1 MKIAQATTVHKRDDS
16 RIFRKECR
24 TLAQAFDVT
33 LIVADGFGNAQ
44 ADNVRIIDVG
54 RDAGRLQRFLKAPMR
69 VASVVFREKI
79 DVVHFHDPELIPLGL
94 FLRLTGRKVVYDVHE
109 DLPRDIMIKEYI
121 PRALRA
127 TISRLV
133 AGLEWLGGRAFSGIV
148 AATPTIADR
157 FPAKKTAVILNYPMP
172 EEFGRKQE
180 TTPYAERPRTFAYVG
195 TLSEARGV
203 IETVAAMAQVPQA
216 QLLLAGAF
224 NTQALAEQAA
234 ATPGWERVDYR
245 GFVSR
250 AEVERLLDAS
260 RAGLVTL
267 LPTQTHLDSY
277 PIKLF
282 EYMAAGLPVIVS
294 DFPLWRRILEG
305 IDCAMWVDSRK
316 LEEIAGA
323 MTWILENPTR
333 AEAMG
338 VAGRDA
344 VLNKLNW
351 TTEGRRL
358 VEFYRDRLGVR

>member
-24 TLAQAFDVT
+24 TLAEAFDVS
-33 LIVADGFGNAQ
+33 LIVADGLGDAQ
-44 ADNVRIIDVG
+44 VDNVRIIDVG
-54 RDAGRLQRFLKAPMR
+54 RDAGRSLRFLKAPMR

-94 FLRLTGRKVVYDVHE
+94 FLRLTGRKIVYDVHE

-121 PRALRA
+121 PGALRA

-133 AGLEWLGGRAFSGIV
+133 AGLEWLGGRTFSGIV

-157 FPAKKTAVILNYPMP
+157 FPAKKTAVILNYPMA

-180 TTPYAERPRTFAYVG
+180 TTPYAGRPRAFAYVG
-195 TLSEARGV
+195 TLSQARGV
-203 IETVAAMAQVPQA
+203 IETVAAMALVPQA

-224 NTQALAEQAA
+224 NTQALEEQAA

-305 IDCAMWVDSRK
+305 IDCAVWVDPRK
-316 LEEIAGA
+316 PEDIARA
-323 MTWILENPTR
+323 MIWVLENAAK

>member
-24 TLAQAFDVT
+24 TLAQAFDVS
-33 LIVADGFGNAQ
+33 LIVADGLGNAQ
-44 ADNVRIIDVG
+44 ADGVRIIDVG
-54 RDAGRLQRFLKAPMR
+54 KDSHRLQRFVKAPMR
-69 VASVVFREKI
+69 VARVVFREKI

-94 FLRLTGRKVVYDVHE
+94 FLRFTGRKVVYDVHE
-109 DLPRDIMIKEYI
+109 DLPRDILIKEYI
-121 PRALRA
+121 PGALRA
-127 TISRLV
+127 VISRLV
-133 AGLEWLGGRAFSGIV
+133 VGLEWLGGRTFSGIV

-157 FPAKKTAVILNYPMP
+157 FPAKKTTVILNYPMP
-172 EEFGRKQE
+172 EEFGQKQQ
-180 TTPYAERPRTFAYVG
+180 TMPYAERPRAFAYVG

-203 IETVAAMAQVPQA
+203 IETVAAMAQVPDA

-224 NTQALAEQAA
+224 NTQALGEQAA

-294 DFPLWRRILEG
+294 DFPLWRRILGG
-305 IDCAMWVDSRK
+305 IDCAVWVDPRK
-316 LEEIAGA
+316 PGDIAKA
-323 MTWILENPTR
+323 MSWVLHNPAK

-351 TTEGRRL
+351 DTEGQRL
-358 VEFYRDRLGVR
+358 VGFYRDRLRAR